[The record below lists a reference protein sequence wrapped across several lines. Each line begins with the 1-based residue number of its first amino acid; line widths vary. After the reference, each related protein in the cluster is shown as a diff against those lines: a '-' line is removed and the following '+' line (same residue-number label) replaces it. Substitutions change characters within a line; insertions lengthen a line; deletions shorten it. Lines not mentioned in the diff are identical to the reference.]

1 MLFKTALRII
11 VHEKE
16 KFGGAVAGVARA
28 IFLMLVSG
36 LRSITPSSALC
47 RWCYSAPEGC
57 LGYFTGNLSG

>member
-47 RWCYSAPEGC
+47 R
-57 LGYFTGNLSG
+57 